1 MLEQYAGT
9 LFYGL
14 LAAAFV
20 IIVLLESVRPLRQP
34 GTGLG
39 GRWGTNIGLFL
50 LDSVLLRTLQPIA
63 AVAVAYYVEQRNWDL
78 LSLSQAPLWLGIPI
92 SILII
97 DLGRYFEH
105 VAFHQFKPLWRI
117 HKVHHTDLDFDCTT
131 GLRFHPLEALL
142 GLGLDTLLIIVF
154 GIPPLAIVIVALLYV
169 TETLFNHA
177 NLQLPTR
184 PERVLRWL
192 IVTPDMHRVH
202 HSALRQETDSNY
214 SVLFSWW
221 DRLFG
226 TYCAQPRDGHENMQV
241 GLEEFREPRHLHIG
255 RMLWLPFQP
264 GRAHAQGAVQ
274 NVRASKQHSSDTT
287 IVGAHSPR
295 SEPEGK
301 AHP

>member
-14 LAAAFV
+14 LVAAFV
-20 IIVLLESVRPLRQP
+20 IVVLLESVRPLRQP

-50 LDSVLLRTLQPIA
+50 LDSILLRTLQPIA
-63 AVAVAYYVEQRNWDL
+63 AVAVAYYVEQRNWNL
-78 LSLSQAPLWLGIPI
+78 LSLSQAPLWLGIPL
-92 SILII
+92 SVLII

-154 GIPPLAIVIVALLYV
+154 GISPLAIVIVALLYV
-169 TETLFNHA
+169 AETLFNHA
-177 NLQLPTR
+177 NLQLPPR

-202 HSALRQETDSNY
+202 HSALRQETDRPFHWLRCRQCTGPSNERK
-214 SVLFSWW
+214 SGRSGTFALALAIGVRRNLVQRSRPAMLLSGARIRRSWCWCRRVL
-221 DRLFG
+221 
-226 TYCAQPRDGHENMQV
+226 
-241 GLEEFREPRHLHIG
+241 
-255 RMLWLPFQP
+255 
-264 GRAHAQGAVQ
+264 
-274 NVRASKQHSSDTT
+274 
-287 IVGAHSPR
+287 
-295 SEPEGK
+295 
-301 AHP
+301 